1 MTIKKTFSSFF
12 IALIIFF
19 MVLSSFGSTIFAD
32 DNIKDLGK
40 GKIAL
45 EHIIYV
51 NGDDQ
56 PIFDSEKT
64 IEYKGKKYELVKTE
78 YKKVKTEKPIFYT
91 LNITVDDKEKL
102 KKEITKKINGI
113 SYKLTAQEPN
123 WKTKKEN
130 VITANKEY
138 ASVENVPSKITK
150 QGKELEL
157 VDTKKGSKTE
167 RYSAP
172 IYFYSASKNT
182 RQFKFNGK
190 VITLNGGS
198 PTWAGHEKDIKRY
211 LGENGTNYKVSS
223 VFWSSGYLRNNA
235 GGYMRRANVV
245 GTKVVPLVTATF
257 SNAASAKT
265 IYTAKIKYLDSEYPD
280 GKTKTIAICTYQKKR
295 MDIQTLIKI
304 GAGVAIIAL
313 VIAAILYYIRK
324 KKSENE

>member
-12 IALIIFF
+12 IASIIFF
-19 MVLSSFGSTIFAD
+19 MVLSIFGSTIFAD
-32 DNIKDLGK
+32 DNIRDLGK

-56 PIFDSEKT
+56 PIFNSKKT

-78 YKKVKTEKPIFYT
+78 YKKVKTEKPISFVT
-91 LNITVDDKEKL
+91 TVRLKDRSKF
-102 KKEITKKINGI
+102 KKEITKKIKGV

-138 ASVENVPSKITK
+138 ASVANVPSKITER
-150 QGKELEL
+150 GKELEL
-157 VDTKKGSKTE
+157 VDTKKGNKTE

-172 IYFYSASKNT
+172 IYFYSASTDT
-182 RQFKFNGK
+182 RTYKFDGRI
-190 VITLNGGS
+190 ITLNGGN
-198 PTWAGHEKDIKRY
+198 PTWVGYEKDIKKY

-223 VFWSSGYLRNNA
+223 VTWNSGYLRNSS

-257 SNAASAKT
+257 SNAGSVKT
-265 IYTAKIKYLDSEYPD
+265 TYTAKVKYLDNEYPD
-280 GKTKTIAICTYQKKR
+280 GKTETIAICTYEKKGLD
-295 MDIQTLIKI
+295 MQTLIKI

-313 VIAAILYYIRK
+313 AISAILYYIK
-324 KKSENE
+324 KKKRENE